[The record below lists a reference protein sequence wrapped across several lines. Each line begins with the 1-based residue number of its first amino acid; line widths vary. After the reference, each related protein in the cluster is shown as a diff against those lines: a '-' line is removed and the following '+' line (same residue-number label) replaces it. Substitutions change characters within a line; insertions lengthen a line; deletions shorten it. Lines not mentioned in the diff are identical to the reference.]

1 MGHQVQLNPI
11 PCVVTLVNTEV
22 SAPRV
27 IVEQHDAGEAPLVIE
42 RDVRDSGL
50 HHLVK
55 GFLTPKR
62 FVRFI

>member
-1 MGHQVQLNPI
+1 MRHQVQLNPI
-11 PCVVTLVNTEV
+11 PGVVTLIDTEV
-22 SAPRV
+22 TTPWV